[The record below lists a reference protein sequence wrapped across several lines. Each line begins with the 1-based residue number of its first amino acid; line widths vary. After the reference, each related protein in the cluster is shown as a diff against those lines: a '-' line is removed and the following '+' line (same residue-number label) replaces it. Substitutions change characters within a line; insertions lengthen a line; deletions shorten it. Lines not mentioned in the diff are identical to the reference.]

1 MAENRAPAPRL
12 ALGAAVAVALAVI
25 VGAGL
30 SMAPAAAPAFHG
42 TTYTEI
48 APAAPFS
55 LVDHD
60 GQAVSLDT
68 YRGQPVLLFFG
79 FTHCPDVCPTTLATL
94 SKAVQAAGDA
104 AKDVRIL
111 LVTVDPENDTPAVL
125 KAYTA
130 RFGPAVVGLTG
141 DADALSRARQGYGA
155 YVEMPAPPPPAHA
168 HDHAH
173 GMDHGDHAA
182 PSASTASVP
191 PTTADAHG
199 GHGAHDHH
207 AAPAP
212 PAPAAA
218 PAPGRVVHSGVVYGI
233 DRNGNLQVVISDT
246 ATPEQVRDDVR
257 LLAGI

>member
-1 MAENRAPAPRL
+1 MAEHRAPAPRL
-12 ALGAAVAVALAVI
+12 ALGAAVVVALAVI
-25 VGAGL
+25 IGAGL
-30 SMAPAAAPAFHG
+30 SMAPSAAPAFHG

-55 LVDHD
+55 LVDHE
-60 GQAVSLDT
+60 GQPVSLDT
-68 YRGQPVLLFFG
+68 YRGKPVLLFFG
-79 FTHCPDVCPTTLATL
+79 FTQCPDVCPTTLATL
-94 SKAVQAAGDA
+94 SKAVRDAGDA
-104 AKDVRIL
+104 ANDVRIL
-111 LVTVDPENDTPAVL
+111 LVTVDPENDTPAAL
-125 KAYTA
+125 KAYAA

-141 DADALSRARQGYGA
+141 HADALSQARQGYGA

-168 HDHAH
+168 HGHDH

-182 PSASTASVP
+182 PSAPVP
-191 PTTADAHG
+191 PSTEGAHG
-199 GHGAHDHH
+199 DHGAHDHH
-207 AAPAP
+207 AAPP
-212 PAPAAA
+212 PPTPAAA